1 MKKSQIYAFAICA
14 VIDTFK
20 DVDLMSDEVAD
31 IMTVLCEQRSLEL
44 YAEKK
49 AEEKE
54 KEEN

>member
-14 VIDTFK
+14 VIDTLK
-20 DVDLMSDEVAD
+20 DGNLMSDEVAD
-31 IMTVLCEQRSLEL
+31 MMTVLCEQRSLEL